1 MINKSRSKRYI
12 TWTPGMILLLFLII
26 LTSCTPRYRPG
37 ESEAIIRRFSLAMID
52 ATDLPFG
59 WGHRASYAVDEFGGV
74 GRVIMYSGANPRSK
88 PFVSVSQYII
98 IYPDEQQSSTAYDTA
113 VAEAIPA
120 AYADKWVHPPELD
133 FQGHADEMVIAC
145 LPGRVGGFYLR
156 SCKVIARYGDM
167 VMRLYGNVFEDRW
180 LTMVQFR
187 RLVERVD
194 KHMNDARLP
203 QSEPTVESA
212 DDPIRW

>member
-1 MINKSRSKRYI
+1 M
-12 TWTPGMILLLFLII
+12 M
-26 LTSCTPRYRPG
+26 
-37 ESEAIIRRFSLAMID
+37 D

-98 IYPDEQQSSTAYDTA
+98 IYPDEQRSSSAYDTA

-120 AYADKWVHPPELD
+120 AYADKWVRPPELD
-133 FQGHADEMVIAC
+133 FQGHADEVVIAC

-156 SCKVIARYGDM
+156 SCTVVARYGDM
-167 VMRLYGNVFEDRW
+167 MMRLDGNVFEDRW
-180 LTMVQFR
+180 MTMTQFR
-187 RLVERVD
+187 HLVERVD
-194 KHMNDARLP
+194 KHMNDARVP
-203 QSEPTVESA
+203 QSEPTMEPA
-212 DDPIRW
+212 DGHSEVQ